1 MKRRFQFLALLL
13 PFCAPLLLSAKDPA
27 WLKLRSEHFE
37 IYSAENE
44 KQSRGVLEHLERVRK
59 AYELLTNA
67 KMPAGERAR
76 VVLFRNEKEYREYAP
91 DSLSSA
97 HYLGERD
104 RDYIVLAD
112 LDSRT
117 QTVLNHEYFHLFSH
131 HAQFRLPV
139 WLEEGLADL
148 YSTLKIT
155 DKDVTYGYPL
165 AGHLGY
171 LSSTFGKPLPLSAI
185 FAITRENRHE
195 GDRNTVGR
203 LYAQGWALA
212 HMTFQG
218 KEMADRSGEF
228 FRKVRDG
235 STDAATAYQMVYGL
249 DTRQLDQLLAAY
261 IRKEYFSYGGVRTGG
276 LNFTAPTER
285 VPLEDWEA
293 PLLLADILAINR
305 KEDAAKL
312 RYDEL
317 AAKFPGIP
325 EIDESRGYAD
335 WIGGNRERA
344 TLHFRAAV
352 EKKSR
357 NPMAYFRLA
366 ELACDYSVMNADCT
380 AWINEALR
388 LDPGNREARNWAVGY
403 MLNTGQYDAAIA
415 TVLRGG
421 NVSAA
426 DAPDIFHKLGYA
438 HYQLRQ
444 FKEAHT
450 ALKRGLEFAKKPEDI
465 AKLNEMERHVAAA
478 ERGEAATATGNVAET
493 RFWQGASGDRIKSDA
508 DQAME
513 SFLELDSATMTA
525 ATLEA
530 MDCSGTQPV
539 AVVKAKGALLRLAI
553 DRSGAVV
560 VIRGGAV
567 IVDHEFSCGKQASS
581 PILAGYLRDG
591 APAGSDGLL
600 RILSF
605 R

>member
-1 MKRRFQFLALLL
+1 MKRRFQFLTLLL
-13 PFCAPLLLSAKDPA
+13 LVCAPLLPAAKDPK

-37 IYSAENE
+37 IYSAEDE
-44 KQSRGVLEHLERVRK
+44 KQSRGVLEQLERVRK
-59 AYELLTNA
+59 AYELLTDA
-67 KMPAGERAR
+67 KMPAEKRVQ

-91 DSLSSA
+91 DTLSSA
-97 HYLGERD
+97 HYIGERG
-104 RDYIVLAD
+104 RDYIVLGD
-112 LDSRT
+112 LDSRM

-131 HAQFRLPV
+131 HARFRLPV

-148 YSTLKIT
+148 YSTLRIT

-165 AGHLGY
+165 AGHLRY
-171 LSSTFGKPLPLSAI
+171 LNSSFGKPFPLSTI
-185 FAITRENRHE
+185 FAITRENRPD
-195 GDRNTVGR
+195 GDRDMSGR

-218 KEMADRSGEF
+218 KDMAERAGEF
-228 FRKVRDG
+228 FRIVRDG
-235 STDAATAYQMVYGL
+235 STDAAAAYKTVYGL
-249 DTRQLDQLLAAY
+249 DPQQLDQLLAAY
-261 IRKEYFSYGGVRTGG
+261 IRREYFSFGGLRTGG
-276 LNFTAPTER
+276 LNFAAPTEL
-285 VPLEDWEA
+285 VTIKEWEA
-293 PLLLADILAINR
+293 PLLLADILSINK

-317 AAKFPGIP
+317 AAKFPDVP
-325 EIDESRGYAD
+325 EIDESRAYAD
-335 WIGGNRERA
+335 WYGGNRESA

-388 LDPGNREARNWAVGY
+388 LDPANREARNWAVGY
-403 MLNTGQYDAAIA
+403 MLNTRQYDGAIA
-415 TVLRGG
+415 YILRGG

-426 DAPDIFHKLGYA
+426 DAPDVFHKLGYA

-478 ERGEAATATGNVAET
+478 ERGEAAAGNAAET
-493 RFWQGASGDRIKSDA
+493 RFWQDASEARVKSDA

-513 SFLELDSATMTA
+513 SFLEMDSATMTA

-530 MDCSGTQPV
+530 MDCRGAQPV
-539 AVVKAKGALLRLAI
+539 AVVKAKDALLRLAI
-553 DRSGAVV
+553 DRPAAVV

-581 PILAGYLRDG
+581 PILAGYLREG

-605 R
+605 Q